1 LDELIEI
8 SEVMAACGMGIVEI
22 VGEMTKG
29 VEHGH
34 VCSHVNRSFQ
44 YH

>member
-34 VCSHVNRSFQ
+34 VCNHVNRLVQ